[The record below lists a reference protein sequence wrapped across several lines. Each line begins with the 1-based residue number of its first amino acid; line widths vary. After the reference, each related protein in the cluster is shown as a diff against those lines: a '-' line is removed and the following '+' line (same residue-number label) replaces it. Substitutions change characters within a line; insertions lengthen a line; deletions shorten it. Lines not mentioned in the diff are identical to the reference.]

1 MIAAWRVCG
10 GVSERVWCDACRR
23 ESRSDGDVLEGE
35 LSRHEQHP
43 DDARQQR
50 GRTRRVGDPRDPRS
64 AAECRRHR
72 HPRTRS
78 RHRVRRARTILNT
91 HTRTIHNTQHTHSH
105 NTQYSTHTLAQY
117 TILNTHTRT
126 IHNTQHTH
134 SHNTQYSTHTL
145 AQYTILNTHTRG
157 RFVLKSHLQT
167 IIRQAFV
174 RLSVQALFSYLV
186 SYLLQAIHR
195 PPGGERQQR
204 DRCRLHGIVCGEEPT
219 DERLVFEHHVQTGR
233 RNQHE
238 SGRQ

>member
-1 MIAAWRVCG
+1 MSAPPTSLN
-10 GVSERVWCDACRR
+10 SEPA
-23 ESRSDGDVLEGE
+23 SGE
-35 LSRHEQHP
+35 TS
-43 DDARQQR
+43 
-50 GRTRRVGDPRDPRS
+50 S
-64 AAECRRHR
+64 
-72 HPRTRS
+72 
-78 RHRVRRARTILNT
+78 
-91 HTRTIHNTQHTHSH
+91 HTTQHTHSH

-145 AQYTILNTHTRG
+145 AQYTILNTHTRTIHNTQHTHTRG

-204 DRCRLHGIVCGEEPT
+204 DRCRLHGIVCGDEPT